1 VLKSVRA
8 RVNRSFGKPIL
19 RVDVQVQD
27 ARGDDVKN
35 AVLTVRTRARGLA
48 SLKVRP
54 SDVHGYTQW
63 AARALNAHAL
73 RQGARITLTIT
84 VHPRGSYA
92 RVVVASR
99 RLVVRVCR
107 GFSPLLDRE
116 R

>member
-1 VLKSVRA
+1 VRA

-27 ARGDDVKN
+27 ARVDDVKN

-99 RLVVRVCR
+99 RLVVRV
-107 GFSPLLDRE
+107 
-116 R
+116 